1 VLFLFRLAMW
11 QPYVFYV
18 SLSDALWWASS
29 IFKSHWY
36 LLVGFRIEFDFILLC
51 QMCFNA
57 FDKNADLNVMDHP
70 ILNFIYYLVRF
81 FLCFS
86 IVVHLLP
93 TLCAVLFYGSIGDP
107 FRASWEIG
115 CRFTETTTLNTIS
128 PLVTNWD
135 VTGLKGCLFLTV
147 SSYCAILIIIY
158 LGRVG
163 NSTLDE
169 IQPKNEFISGR
180 CPSS

>member
-1 VLFLFRLAMW
+1 VLFLYRLAMW
-11 QPYVFYV
+11 QQYVFYV
-18 SLSDALWWASS
+18 SLSDALWWAPS
-29 IFKSHWY
+29 IFKSQWF
-36 LLVGFRIEFDFILLC
+36 LLVFKLSLIAFCC

-81 FLCFS
+81 FFLCFS

-93 TLCAVLFYGSIGDP
+93 TLVAVLFYGSIGDP

-163 NSTLDE
+163 NSTMDE
-169 IQPKNEFISGR
+169 IQPKNEFTSGR